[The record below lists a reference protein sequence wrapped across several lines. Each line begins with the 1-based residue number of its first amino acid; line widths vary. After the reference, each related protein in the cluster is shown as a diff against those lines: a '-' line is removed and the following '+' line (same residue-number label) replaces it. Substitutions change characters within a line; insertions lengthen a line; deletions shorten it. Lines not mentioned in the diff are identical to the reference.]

1 MVPDNSNGGLLNK
14 EKLLTI
20 VDLTSFLGFQLQ
32 VQSFSQLISCINICW
47 VLFIWQRLGAGDYGS
62 NTDLAPAFTEHTL

>member
-32 VQSFSQLISCINICW
+32 VQSFSQLISCINIC
-47 VLFIWQRLGAGDYGS
+47 
-62 NTDLAPAFTEHTL
+62 